1 MCLKLSIG
9 FYLKAYSSYLIIL
22 FSLNFSGLPLIF
34 VVIGLGTVLDEY
46 GVRDSEG
53 KLL

>member
-1 MCLKLSIG
+1 MGLKLCIG
-9 FYLKAYSSYLIIL
+9 FYLKAYSYLIIL

-34 VVIGLGTVLDEY
+34 VVIRLGTVLDEY